1 MSAANDAYTR
11 GAAAWPGLV
20 ASHADFERIGA
31 RCLERMA
38 SGAES
43 ELTASGAER
52 ERVAT
57 GAERD
62 AGARDRAADDGGV
75 PAWDAIN
82 AGDVFLVAAM
92 TSGRAEALA
101 AFERAMLEPCRAQ
114 LARLGLTTAG
124 VDDVLAELRGK
135 LVVAEDGELPLAR
148 QTGEGNLVAL
158 VRVMAVR
165 AGINKQKREKRYTSE
180 DSGAIETLVGAH
192 SPAGA
197 LLTEEA
203 KALLRRVITAAVA
216 TLEERDQTLLRLHL
230 YHRMSI
236 DDLGRTYG
244 VHRATAAR
252 WLAKIHDA
260 IDAET
265 RKALALE
272 LRTESDHLRSVID
285 AARTGLTS
293 AFAEALGER

>member
-1 MSAANDAYTR
+1 MPAADEAYTR
-11 GAAAWPGLV
+11 GAAAWPGLM
-20 ASHADFERIGA
+20 ASHAEFEAIGE
-31 RCLERMA
+31 RCRERMA
-38 SGAES
+38 
-43 ELTASGAER
+43 ASGER
-52 ERVAT
+52 P
-57 GAERD
+57 G
-62 AGARDRAADDGGV
+62 
-75 PAWDAIN
+75 WDAVN
-82 AGDVFLVAAM
+82 ASDVFLVAALKD
-92 TSGRAEALA
+92 GRPEAHA
-101 AFERAMLEPCRAQ
+101 TFDRAILEPSRSA
-114 LARLGLTTAG
+114 LARLGLSPAG
-124 VDDVLAELRGK
+124 VDDVLAELRSK
-135 LVVAEDGELPLAR
+135 LVVADGDELPIAK

-165 AGINKQKREKRYTSE
+165 AGINRQKREKRYTSE
-180 DSGAIETLVGAH
+180 DRDALEQLLGTH

-203 KALLRRVITAAVA
+203 KTLLRRVIAAAVA
-216 TLEERDQTLLRLHL
+216 TLGERDQTLLKLHL

-265 RKALALE
+265 RKALAEE
-272 LRTESDHLRSVID
+272 LRTESDHLRSVMD

-293 AFAEALGER
+293 AFAQALGHED

>member
-1 MSAANDAYTR
+1 MSAAEDAYMR

-20 ASHADFERIGA
+20 ASHADFETIGE
-31 RCLERMA
+31 RCRERMA
-38 SGAES
+38 NGG
-43 ELTASGAER
+43 EL
-52 ERVAT
+52 
-57 GAERD
+57 
-62 AGARDRAADDGGV
+62 

-82 AGDVFLVAAM
+82 APDVFLIAAVM
-92 TSGRAEALA
+92 SKRPEAHA
-101 AFERAMLEPCRAQ
+101 AFDRALLEPCRAP
-114 LARLGLTTAG
+114 LARLGLPPAG
-124 VDDVLAELRGK
+124 VEDVLAELRGK
-135 LVVAEDGELPLAR
+135 LVVADGDELPIAR

-158 VRVMAVR
+158 IRVMAVR
-165 AGINKQKREKRYTSE
+165 AGINRQKREHRYTAE
-180 DSGAIETLVGAH
+180 RGDTLEQLLVPL
-192 SPAGA
+192 SPAGM

-203 KALLRRVITAAVA
+203 KQLLRRVIAAAVA
-216 TLEERDQTLLRLHL
+216 SLEERDQTLLRLHL

-252 WLAKIHDA
+252 WLAKVHDA

-265 RKALALE
+265 RRALALE

-293 AFAEALGER
+293 AFAQALGHQDG